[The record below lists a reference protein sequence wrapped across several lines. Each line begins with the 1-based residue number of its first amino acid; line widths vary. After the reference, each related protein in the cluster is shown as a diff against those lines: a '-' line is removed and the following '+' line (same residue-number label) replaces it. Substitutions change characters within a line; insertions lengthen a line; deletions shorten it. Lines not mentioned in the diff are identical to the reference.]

1 MIKAVLIVIFV
12 ISLQL
17 LWGMFKYSK
26 QKKKDERINKQ
37 DFIRI
42 NQKRKSKS
50 SSSSKV
56 SKDKAPN
63 KSKYKSSNKKNVKP
77 KVNKNARRNKKKV

>member
-1 MIKAVLIVIFV
+1 MIEAVLIVICL

-26 QKKKDERINKQ
+26 QKKKDERVNKQ
-37 DFIRI
+37 DFIRV
-42 NQKRKSKS
+42 NQKRESKS

-77 KVNKNARRNKKKV
+77 KVKKNGKK